1 MASQGH
7 NIPFL
12 DMTGGKVCLSGDG
25 WGLDSRLMRNML
37 ESFGDIYS
45 LDTAERAR
53 GKILLCEYYD
63 RRRSIDVVE
72 TMNGRDMFVRSPP
85 PFPRTMLTIGRSIEC
100 ME

>member
-12 DMTGGKVCLSGDG
+12 DMTGGKVCISGDG
-25 WGLDSRLMRNML
+25 GELEPRLMRNML

-45 LDTAERAR
+45 LDTAERER
-53 GKILLCEYYD
+53 GKVVLCEYYD

-72 TMNGRDMFVRSPP
+72 SMNGRDMFVCAPLS
-85 PFPRTMLTIGRSIEC
+85 FPHTMVDSRASD
-100 ME
+100 